1 MLGFALNTRKLRE
14 RLMDSSQLVSE
25 VNVEYA
31 RAMNKII
38 FDAAMARC
46 AGAAGVGNGKP

>member
-46 AGAAGVGNGKP
+46 AGSWGGRG